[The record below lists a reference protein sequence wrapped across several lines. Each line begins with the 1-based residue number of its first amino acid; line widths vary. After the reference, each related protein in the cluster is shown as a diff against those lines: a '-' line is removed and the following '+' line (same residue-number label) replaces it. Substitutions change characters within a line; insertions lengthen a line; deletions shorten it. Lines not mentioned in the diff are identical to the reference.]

1 MPSGLVNRSIAKAA
15 GHVPGIRAIPL
26 VRLLSAA
33 EVAMLA
39 RDHYTRLSPA
49 ERARLRHLVKT
60 GRGRTDRLTDRERN
74 ELESL
79 ITKLAPRELFGGA
92 ADRLSPVPQPRRL
105 LYGRRD

>member
-1 MPSGLVNRSIAKAA
+1 MPSGLVNRSIAKVARR
-15 GHVPGIRAIPL
+15 VPGLRMIPV

-49 ERARLRHLVKT
+49 ERMRLRHLVTT
-60 GRGRTDRLTDRERN
+60 GRGRADRLTDRERT
-74 ELESL
+74 ELEGL
-79 ITKLAPRELFGGA
+79 LTKLAPRELFGDA
-92 ADRLSPVPQPRRL
+92 AAKLSPVPLPRRL